1 MGGKNPC
8 EGPSLLA
15 SVPYLRNLPRLRK
28 GRGDISWKGVFV
40 VWTAVW
46 GASFE
51 NDGGGGRRSSRR
63 VCDKDDS
70 TNGRTLL
77 PSPPF
82 FVSDR
87 GELSYLRD
95 RLSRLPA
102 RNDAIIAPWLRS
114 KIIDGSYYIV
124 AGMEL
129 SRRGVETSW
138 DSRNYRAF
146 TFSQKEKLEIR
157 YDDRFKFLLLRLK
170 RESYERYNKMHAV
183 S

>member
-77 PSPPF
+77 PSLF
-82 FVSDR
+82 CERSWR
-87 GELSYLRD
+87 T
-95 RLSRLPA
+95 RLLERSL
-102 RNDAIIAPWLRS
+102 IAF
-114 KIIDGSYYIV
+114 
-124 AGMEL
+124 AGPK
-129 SRRGVETSW
+129 W
-138 DSRNYRAF
+138 CNYRALASVQNNRRIVLHSRWNGIVEARSWDELRF
-146 TFSQKEKLEIR
+146 EKLSSLYFFSKRKIGNSIR
-157 YDDRFKFLLLRLK
+157 R
-170 RESYERYNKMHAV
+170 SI
-183 S
+183 

>member
-51 NDGGGGRRSSRR
+51 NDEGGGKRSSRR

-77 PSPPF
+77 PSLPF
-82 FVSDR
+82 FASDR
-87 GELSYLRD
+87 GELGYLRD
-95 RLSRLPA
+95 HLSRLPA

-129 SRRGVETSW
+129 WGEELRRV
-138 DSRNYRAF
+138 
-146 TFSQKEKLEIR
+146 EIR
-157 YDDRFKFLLLRLK
+157 EIIEPLLFLKKKNWKFDTTIDLNFSFYD
-170 RESYERYNKMHAV
+170 
-183 S
+183 